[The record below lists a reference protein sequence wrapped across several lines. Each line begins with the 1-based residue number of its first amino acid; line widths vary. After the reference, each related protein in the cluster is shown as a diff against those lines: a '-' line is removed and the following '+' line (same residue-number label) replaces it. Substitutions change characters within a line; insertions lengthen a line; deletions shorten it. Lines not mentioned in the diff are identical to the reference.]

1 MNNNDMTTPILII
14 GMICFLPV
22 LLIHIILWNVF
33 KPKSEILTLLV
44 LFIGLPFGMLG
55 IAGLFSAVSTAKLF
69 SIALLYFS
77 LTGAYI
83 QTYPGFASSIPSFK
97 ILRAVHNSDSHGL
110 SAREIINIF
119 QSQEL
124 VESRM
129 QLLYHDRLI
138 ASTNGKLALTLPG
151 KALVFI
157 FITYRKL
164 LGLPVG
170 KG

>member
-1 MNNNDMTTPILII
+1 MTAPVLII
-14 GMICFLPV
+14 GIICFIPV

-44 LFIGLPFGMLG
+44 LFVGVPFVVMC
-55 IAGLFSAVSTAKLF
+55 IVGLFSAVSTVELF

-77 LTGAYI
+77 LTAAYI

-97 ILRAVHNSDSHGL
+97 ILQAVHNSDSHGL

-124 VESRM
+124 VDSRM

-138 ASTNGKLALTLPG
+138 ASANGKLTLTLPG
-151 KALVFI
+151 KALAFI

>member
-1 MNNNDMTTPILII
+1 MTASILII
-14 GMICFLPV
+14 GATCFVSV
-22 LLIHIILWNVF
+22 LLIHIILWNIF
-33 KPKSEILTLLV
+33 KPKSEILALLA
-44 LFIGLPFGMLG
+44 LFVGLPFVSLCVV
-55 IAGLFSAVSTAKLF
+55 GLFGAVSTAELF

-77 LTGAYI
+77 LSAAYM

-97 ILRAVHNSDSHGL
+97 ILRAVHHSAAHGL

-124 VESRM
+124 VESRI

-138 ASTNGKLALTLPG
+138 AGANGILALTLPG
-151 KALVFI
+151 KALASF